1 MNNDVTLKSIGG
13 FRKIFLDKDLPPNL
27 QACHLAAMASEHQ
40 ELVELVRRVR
50 HDANNPLTAALG
62 HIQLLLDDPAVTNGE
77 VRDSLRVV
85 ESELRRLIGILRQL
99 NEIK

>member
-1 MNNDVTLKSIGG
+1 VLVPQDFSRQG
-13 FRKIFLDKDLPPNL
+13 
-27 QACHLAAMASEHQ
+27 LAAEPASLSVSAMASDHQ
-40 ELVELVRRVR
+40 EIVELVRRVR

-62 HIQLLLDDPAVTNGE
+62 HIQLLLDDPAVTNDE

-85 ESELRRLIGILRQL
+85 ENELRRLIGILRQL